1 MNGQIRTAYARNP
14 DLEAAVQAC
23 HLQLGMA
30 VPDLVITFAGGKHVG
45 QAVLAALRSAFP
57 AAKLV
62 GGSAAGVIST
72 HGFGYTGF
80 EIGLIAFQGSDVTPD
95 IVSTHALLDSEAAA
109 GRALGAAVRAH
120 SADGAVVFVMFDS
133 VASVA
138 PLRLHPGSQ
147 IMAGFHEGLAGRKL
161 HVIGGGLL
169 TDINLSDGWVID
181 ANEICK
187 HAATALIFPSGI
199 RAETVIFHGCR
210 PASSFLEI
218 TAIEGAEVL
227 ELNGEPALA
236 VVEKMLG
243 LTLGTTS
250 GQQLS
255 LVATLGQKQG
265 DPFAPYDENNY
276 VNRLILHAN
285 PDRGSLTLFE
295 PDFETGARVQIMSR
309 DNILMLESV
318 EKGVAELQGRSAGAS
333 NLLGLYIDCA
343 GRASVMSGAET
354 EEAALVV
361 ECLAPEFPFMG
372 FYSGVEIAPFAG
384 SHSRPL
390 DWTGVLTILQHAP

>member
-1 MNGQIRTAYARNP
+1 MNGQIRTAYIRNP
-14 DLEAAVQAC
+14 DAKAAIQAC
-23 HLQLGMA
+23 QSQLGMTA
-30 VPDLVITFAGGKHVG
+30 PDLIITFAGGKHAG
-45 QAVLAALRSAFP
+45 QAVLAALQAAFP
-57 AAKLV
+57 TAQLA

-72 HGFGYTGF
+72 RGSGYTGF
-80 EIGLIAFQGSDVTPD
+80 EIGLIAFQGSDVTPR
-95 IVSTHALLDSEAAA
+95 IVSAPGLQNSEAAA
-109 GRALGAAVRAH
+109 GRTLGEAVRAH
-120 SADGAVVFVMFDS
+120 STDGAVVLVLFDS
-133 VASVA
+133 VASAA

-147 IMAGFHEGLAGRKL
+147 ILAGFYEGLAGRHL

-169 TDINLSDGWVID
+169 TDINLSGGWVID
-181 ANEICK
+181 TDKVSK
-187 HAATALIFPSGI
+187 HAAAAMIFPPCI

-218 TAIEGAEVL
+218 TAVAGAEVL
-227 ELNGEPALA
+227 ELNGEPALT
-236 VVEKMLG
+236 VVEEMLG

-255 LVATLGQKQG
+255 LIATLGQKQG
-265 DPFAPYDENNY
+265 DPFAPYDENKY
-276 VNRLILHAN
+276 VNRLILLAN
-285 PDRGSLTLFE
+285 ADRGSLTLFE

-318 EKGVAELQGRSAGAS
+318 QRGAAELKDRSAGGN

-354 EEAALVV
+354 EEAELVV
-361 ECLAPEFPFMG
+361 ECLAPDFPFMG

-384 SHSRPL
+384 SQSRPL
-390 DWTGVLTILQHAP
+390 DWTGVLTVFQYVP

>member
-1 MNGQIRTAYARNP
+1 MNGQIRTAYIRNP
-14 DLEAAVQAC
+14 DPDAAIRAC
-23 HLQLGMA
+23 KSKLGIA
-30 VPDLVITFAGGKHVG
+30 EPDLVVAFVGGKHVR
-45 QAVLAALRSAFP
+45 QAVLAALQAAFP
-57 AAKLV
+57 AAQLA
-62 GGSAAGVIST
+62 GGSAAGVISAT
-72 HGFGYTGF
+72 GFGYTGF
-80 EIGLIAFQGSDVTPD
+80 EIGLIAFQGSDVTPA
-95 IVSTHALLDSEAAA
+95 IVSVYGLLENETQA
-109 GRALGAAVRAH
+109 GRALGEAVAAH
-120 SADGAVVFVMFDS
+120 TADGAVVFLMFDS

-147 IMAGFHEGLAGRKL
+147 IMAGFHDGLAGRDL

-169 TDINLSDGWVID
+169 TDINLTDGWLID
-181 ANEICK
+181 HGEIRK
-187 HAATALIFPSGI
+187 HAATALMFPPGI

-218 TAIEGAEVL
+218 TAVEGAEVL
-227 ELNGEPALA
+227 ELNGEPALG
-236 VVEKMLG
+236 VVETMLG

-276 VNRLILHAN
+276 VNRLILQAN
-285 PDRGSLTLFE
+285 ADRGSLTLFE

-318 EKGVAELQGRSAGAS
+318 ERGVADLQDRSAGS
-333 NLLGLYIDCA
+333 KNLLGLYIDCA

-354 EEAALVV
+354 EEAELVV
-361 ECLAPEFPFMG
+361 DCLVPDYPFMG

-384 SHSRPL
+384 SYSRPL
-390 DWTGVLTILQHAP
+390 DWTGVLTILQYTT